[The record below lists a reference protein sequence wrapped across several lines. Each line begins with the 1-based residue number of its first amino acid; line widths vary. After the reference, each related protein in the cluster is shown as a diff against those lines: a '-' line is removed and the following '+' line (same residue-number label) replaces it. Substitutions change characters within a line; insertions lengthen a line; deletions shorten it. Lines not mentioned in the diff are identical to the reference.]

1 MEVKTIEVFNAIENY
16 GRNILKKQ
24 DLSRRLRRDFAS
36 AVDAPSPSD
45 FVCHLSRFIG
55 RAYPKGESK
64 NRLKVLDKES
74 RETKFLS
81 NLYGRK
87 LLSFAYFL
95 NNTGWVK
102 NIKFI

>member
-16 GRNILKKQ
+16 GRNIIKSKTSLVGYAAT
-24 DLSRRLRRDFAS
+24 LSR
-36 AVDAPSPSD
+36 
-45 FVCHLSRFIG
+45 
-55 RAYPKGESK
+55 GESK

-87 LLSFAYFL
+87 LLSLAYFL
-95 NNTGWVK
+95 NNTG
-102 NIKFI
+102 